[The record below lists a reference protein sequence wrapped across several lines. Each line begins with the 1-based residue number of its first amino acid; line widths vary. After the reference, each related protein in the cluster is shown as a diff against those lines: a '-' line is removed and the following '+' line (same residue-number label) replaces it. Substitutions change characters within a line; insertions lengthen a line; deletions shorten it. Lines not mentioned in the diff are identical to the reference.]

1 MSMVFVKRDTVR
13 LVRLVVIG
21 FFFLLCLSSGILS
34 AQVQLGGE
42 EVLSLNY
49 LNPVEYE
56 VGGVTFSGAACDP
69 RNLAFSVGDKI
80 KIPGEKITKSI
91 QRLSK
96 LGVYRDNIR
105 ITATKVMGKVI
116 FLDVYLEEMPR
127 LKGFSY
133 KGVKRG
139 DIEDFEKKISLS
151 QGKVVNENLKN
162 VIRNIIADYYT
173 EKGFN
178 HVDVQV
184 KEEKD
189 TANPNVVSLAII
201 VDKGKKVHI
210 EEINFYGL
218 SEVEPY
224 QLRKSMKDTK
234 QRFFFKPLDEADTA
248 IADFFRHHEKYKGKD
263 LRELLAL
270 YFQDRVN
277 PTFKA
282 SKFMETKYESD
293 KRAVIRKMN
302 ELGYRDAYIESDSV
316 YYHKNRN
323 LNIDIHLHEGRKYY
337 FRNITWVG
345 NTKYPSEVLDKVLNI
360 SKGDVYNTALLETNL
375 SMNPDGLDV
384 STLYLDDGYLFFNAI
399 PVEVKVEGDSI
410 DVEIRIM
417 EHSVAYINRVTVS
430 GNTRTSDEVIL
441 RELATIP
448 GAKFRRSDVIRSQ
461 RQLLQLSYFNQE
473 KMNVIPKSNEADG
486 TVDLEYVVEETNSD
500 QLEMSLG
507 WGSGIFIASFGLTFN
522 NFSFKKFFDKNAW
535 NPIPSG
541 DGQRLA
547 FKIYANTS
555 YKQFAA
561 SFTEPWLGG
570 RKPNALTISGSYS
583 DYNNNWSKSS
593 SKYWGIRIFNASA
606 GLSKRLKWPDD
617 YFSLSNAIGFTHY
630 NLSNYDYFIFKDGY
644 SNCLTYNVSLNRNS
658 SDALIYPRAGSEFM
672 LSAQFTPPYSLF
684 GQSKDYSSMTDQEKY
699 KWLEYHKWKMN
710 VTCYLNL
717 VDNLVLMARGKY
729 GFLGSYNKALG
740 SSPFERFYLGGA
752 GLSSSF
758 IQDGREIIGM
768 RGYTDESIT
777 PTDASRN
784 PIGGT
789 VYQKMTL
796 ELRYPISLNPTA
808 TIYLLTFV
816 EAGNCWEKFR
826 DYQPFTM
833 YRSVGVGARIYLSM
847 FGLLGLDWGYGFDDV
862 PGNASANKGQ
872 FHFSLNNSI
881 D

>member
-1 MSMVFVKRDTVR
+1 MEVDVR
-13 LVRLVVIG
+13 LRAWLISVLTVVS
-21 FFFLLCLSSGILS
+21 LLCCGGLS
-34 AQVQLGGE
+34 AQVRLGE
-42 EVLSLNY
+42 REDVISLNY

-56 VGGVTFSGAACDP
+56 VGGITFSGVACDP
-69 RNLAFSVGDKI
+69 RNLAFAVGDKI
-80 KIPGEKITKSI
+80 KIPGEKISKSI

-105 ITATKVMGKVI
+105 ISATKVMGKVI

-139 DIEDFEKKISLS
+139 DIEEFEKKISLS
-151 QGKVVNENLKN
+151 QGKVVNDNLKN

-173 EKGFN
+173 DKGFN
-178 HVDVQV
+178 HVQV
-184 KEEKD
+184 AVREELD
-189 TANPNVVSLAII
+189 TANPRLVSLAIE
-201 VDKGKKVHI
+201 VDKGRKVRI
-210 EEINFYGL
+210 GQINFYGIDR
-218 SEVEPY
+218 VEPY
-224 QLRKSMKDTK
+224 QLRKAMKETK
-234 QRFFFKPLDEADTA
+234 QRFFFKPLDEVDTA
-248 IADFFRHHEKYKGKD
+248 VADFFRNHDKYKGMD
-263 LRELLAL
+263 LKELLAL

-282 SKFMETKYESD
+282 SKFMESKYEAD
-293 KRAVIRKMN
+293 KRLLVRKMN
-302 ELGYRDAYIESDSV
+302 ELGYRDAFIVSDSV
-316 YYHKNRN
+316 YFHNNRD
-323 LNIDIHLHEGRKYY
+323 LNIDLYLHEGRRYY

-345 NTKYPSEVLDKVLNI
+345 NTKYPAEVLNKVLNI
-360 SKGDVYNTALLETNL
+360 SKGDVYNTTLLETNL

-384 STLYLDDGYLFFNAI
+384 SSLYLDDGYLFFNAI
-399 PVEVKVEGDSI
+399 PVEVRVENDSI
-410 DVEIRIM
+410 DLEIRVM

-441 RELATIP
+441 RELATVP

-461 RQLLQLSYFNQE
+461 RQLLQLGYFNQE

-486 TVDLEYVVEETNSD
+486 TVDLEYVVEETSSD

-507 WGSGIFIASFGLTFN
+507 WGSSMFIASFGLTFN
-522 NFSFKKFFDKNAW
+522 NFSFKKILDKKAW

-547 FKIYANTS
+547 FKVYANTY
-555 YKQFAA
+555 YKQFGA

-570 RKPNALTISGSYS
+570 HKPNALTVSSSYS
-583 DYNNNWSKSS
+583 DYNSNAPSTS
-593 SKYWGIRIFNASA
+593 SKYFSIKIFNASV
-606 GLSKRLKWPDD
+606 GLARRLKWPDD
-617 YFSLSNAIGFTHY
+617 YFSISNSLGFTHY
-630 NLSNYDYFIFKDGY
+630 NLNNYDYFIFTDGY

-658 SDALIYPRAGSEFM
+658 SDALIYPRNGSEFL
-672 LSAQFTPPYSLF
+672 LSAQITPPYSLF
-684 GQSKDYSSMTDQEKY
+684 AKDKDYAHMSDQEKF

-710 VTCYLNL
+710 VTCYLN
-717 VDNLVLMARGKY
+717 VIDNLVLMVRGKY
-729 GFLGSYNKALG
+729 GYLGHYNNALG

-768 RGYTDESIT
+768 RGYQDESIT
-777 PTDASRN
+777 PTDAGRN

-808 TIYLLTFV
+808 TIYLLTFA
-816 EAGNCWEKFR
+816 EAGNCWENFK
-826 DYQPFTM
+826 DYRPFTM

-862 PGNASANKGQ
+862 PGNSSANKGQ
-872 FHFSLNNSI
+872 FHFSLSNSI